1 MRCSLLTRVPWW
13 CGQPEYPTPELYE
26 SAKIDPVLLPHAKFD
41 TAQLLD
47 FLCHPTTSSKAQP
60 GNPVVG
66 SPNNL
71 QDIWVWNGR
80 PQWNAIFKGVRR
92 GVVLC
97 LGCAGLTVVVW
108 WQIKTRMQPL
118 YDQVGVCFCGA
129 EVIGKDL
136 ASMCA
141 THSTVSKGDRFMFHL
156 HKENF

>member
-1 MRCSLLTRVPWW
+1 M
-13 CGQPEYPTPELYE
+13 
-26 SAKIDPVLLPHAKFD
+26 I
-41 TAQLLD
+41 
-47 FLCHPTTSSKAQP
+47 
-60 GNPVVG
+60 G

-80 PQWNAIFKGVRR
+80 PQWNAIFKG
-92 GVVLC
+92 
-97 LGCAGLTVVVW
+97 
-108 WQIKTRMQPL
+108 IKTRMQPL